1 MNNNILFTTIMVLF
15 AACIYVFQT
24 DMIEGY
30 LLKGSRVVDAYPT
43 SENDDQN
50 FDETV
55 QEIEPPTPRITYNYN
70 LNSQYMNISNT
81 SQNNTSQPQNQFN
94 SISNYSQSTQHNYN
108 TRTPQDLPEH
118 NLMETYIPRRE
129 DYNNNNENN
138 VSGITPNGFRNGA
151 RPVSGAALLR
161 GEVNINNR
169 ENFVVKQT
177 PIQNHRQTTI
187 RTPIQSSMITPMR
200 TPIQKQK
207 YNQGE
212 LQDSIRHASPILA
225 HIKK

>member
-15 AACIYVFQT
+15 TACIYVFQT

-30 LLKGSRVVDAYPT
+30 FLKGSRVADAYATP
-43 SENDDQN
+43 ENDDEN
-50 FDETV
+50 IEESV
-55 QEIEPPTPRITYNYN
+55 QEMIPPTPRRITYNYN
-70 LNSQYMNISNT
+70 LNSQYMNMSNT
-81 SQNNTSQPQNQFN
+81 SRNDTSQPQTQFN

-138 VSGITPNGFRNGA
+138 VSGITPSGFRNGA
-151 RPVSGAALLR
+151 RPVTGAALLR

-177 PIQNHRQTTI
+177 PIQTHRQTTM
-187 RTPIQSSMITPMR
+187 RTPIQTPMR
-200 TPIQKQK
+200 TPIQRQK